1 MKTSAAFKI
10 VTHIWKTN
18 GVTFSARDGRAI
30 FGYKELEER
39 RFHLSFSF
47 NERFDG
53 LGLAYNCSFVPN
65 KLGNAIDFISEEAHD
80 VFPFKERKW
89 QFYQVSEGELETLT
103 ELVAKEAES
112 WVNISNFSEYM
123 RWLISTLD
131 KPGSHQL
138 WHVSG
143 LAVAGNTGQLQIYLS
158 NIDSE
163 NRGGLF
169 PYITKDI
176 LLKAIQ
182 YAKNST

>member
-10 VTHIWKTN
+10 VTKAWKTN
-18 GVTFSARDGRAI
+18 DVTFSARDGRAI
-30 FGYKELEER
+30 FGYKELENR

-47 NERFDG
+47 NERYDG
-53 LGLAYNCSFVPN
+53 LGVLFNCSFVPN
-65 KLGNAIDFISEEAHD
+65 ELGNAIDSISEETHD

-89 QFYQVSEGELETLT
+89 QFYQVSECELETLT
-103 ELVAKEAES
+103 ELVAREAES

-123 RWLISTLD
+123 QWLVSTLD
-131 KPGSHQL
+131 KPGAHQL

-143 LAVAGNTGQLQIYLS
+143 LAVAGNIGQLQTYLS
-158 NIDSE
+158 NIESE

-169 PYITKDI
+169 PYITKDV

-182 YAKNST
+182 YAKEST